1 MLDPRDLRA
10 TAATFGVAEAQVRRD
25 HLIGHTL
32 AALADLDIPDLVFLG
47 GTALS
52 WTHLSQ
58 GRLSEDVDL
67 MAPERRSAAS
77 TVERQIPRR
86 LRREFPGSSW
96 DPGLLD
102 VRSISPA
109 RLVTPDELVV
119 RIQLLDAGRQGWHEM
134 PTERRTLVHRYRDVP
149 ETVLRVPTLAAFA
162 AMKTLAWI
170 DRHAAR
176 DLYDLAGLATIGALT
191 PEAADL
197 FAHATGRPLAA
208 HDFARLPAD
217 WDTALRHQTGNLP
230 SARECLDA
238 VRDGYAQSLGSPWQ
252 NA

>member
-32 AALADLDIPDLVFLG
+32 AALADLDLPDLVFLG

-58 GRLSEDVDL
+58 GRLSEDIDL
-67 MAPERRSAAS
+67 MTSERRSAAS
-77 TVERQIPRR
+77 TIEGQIPRH

-102 VRSISPA
+102 VRSVSPA
-109 RLVTPDELVV
+109 RLVTPDGLVV
-119 RIQLLDAGRQGWHEM
+119 RIQLLDAERQGWHDL
-134 PTERRTLVHRYRDVP
+134 PTEQRTLVRRYRDVP

-162 AMKTLAWI
+162 AMKALAWV

-191 PEAADL
+191 KDAAGL
-197 FAHATGRPLAA
+197 FDAATGRPLAA

-217 WDTALRHQTGNLP
+217 WDTALRHQTGDLP

-238 VRDGYAQSLGSPWQ
+238 VRDGFAESLGARWQ
-252 NA
+252 PA